1 MFKEGGA
8 VNIQSNDLQIDLTH
22 CQSAIALVKRGAFP
36 LLPDAEPRCDALLFV
51 FTVTNQGTE
60 PLEDIVITDPLLGG
74 AVQGPQSGDDNNSNT
89 LDPNE
94 AWIYQIQ
101 YDITQADKVKG
112 EIENQATVTATIENT
127 NLVIQDFSDDNSIFE
142 DDPTVIDISHC
153 PPSSIA
159 LIKNGAYL
167 LLPDAEPRCDALL
180 YVFTVTNQGPEPLED
195 IVITDPLLGGVVPG
209 PQSGDDN
216 NSNTLDPNEAWIYQ
230 IQYDITQADINL
242 GEIVNQAT
250 VTATIENTNI
260 EIEDLSDDDSIF
272 EDEPTIMDVSSCQNP
287 SIGLIKEGT
296 VIDVDADG
304 CMDSILY
311 TFTVTNTGDVD
322 LVDITVE
329 DPLFGGAIPGP
340 VDGTDIGNDGIL
352 SVGETWAYEAVYAI
366 TQTDID
372 NQSVI
377 NQATVTA
384 VSFANIPVSD
394 QSDNDSLLEDDPTR
408 TPVPDDAC
416 TDGPNIGLIK
426 EGVLV
431 DTNADG
437 CLDSIRYTFTV
448 TNTGGSDLD
457 AISLTD
463 FILFGNQDIPGPI
476 SESITEN
483 DILEIG
489 ETWIYEANY
498 AITQTDID
506 NQSVVNQATVS
517 GEVMNTE
524 ISVFDLS
531 DDDSLLEDES
541 TRTIIPDDACPG
553 DDGTPLYGIAVIK
566 TGEGVDADFDGCDD
580 SINYSFS
587 VINSGILNLENIVLD
602 DELLGGT
609 INELVNTEQTEDG
622 ILQPGEEWL
631 FTATYNLIQEDIDGI
646 FVDNQ
651 AIVTADIVDSSDSIL
666 DRSDDNS
673 YEEND
678 FTSINVSNFCEF
690 IGGGSGFQIFNGITP
705 NGDGMN
711 DYFKILGIENYPD
724 NNVKIFNRWGVLVYQ
739 TDNYGQGSNLFFGI
753 SEGRATLQS
762 ERELPSG
769 TYFYILTFTSDENPG
784 EESYS
789 GYLYINR
796 D

>member
-463 FILFGNQDIPGPI
+463 FILFGN
-476 SESITEN
+476 
-483 DILEIG
+483 
-489 ETWIYEANY
+489 
-498 AITQTDID
+498 
-506 NQSVVNQATVS
+506 
-517 GEVMNTE
+517 
-524 ISVFDLS
+524 
-531 DDDSLLEDES
+531 
-541 TRTIIPDDACPG
+541 
-553 DDGTPLYGIAVIK
+553 
-566 TGEGVDADFDGCDD
+566 
-580 SINYSFS
+580 
-587 VINSGILNLENIVLD
+587 
-602 DELLGGT
+602 
-609 INELVNTEQTEDG
+609 
-622 ILQPGEEWL
+622 
-631 FTATYNLIQEDIDGI
+631 
-646 FVDNQ
+646 
-651 AIVTADIVDSSDSIL
+651 
-666 DRSDDNS
+666 
-673 YEEND
+673 
-678 FTSINVSNFCEF
+678 
-690 IGGGSGFQIFNGITP
+690 
-705 NGDGMN
+705 
-711 DYFKILGIENYPD
+711 
-724 NNVKIFNRWGVLVYQ
+724 
-739 TDNYGQGSNLFFGI
+739 
-753 SEGRATLQS
+753 
-762 ERELPSG
+762 
-769 TYFYILTFTSDENPG
+769 
-784 EESYS
+784 
-789 GYLYINR
+789 
-796 D
+796 

>member
-1 MFKEGGA
+1 NTE
-8 VNIQSNDLQIDLTH
+8 IS
-22 CQSAIALVKRGAFP
+22 
-36 LLPDAEPRCDALLFV
+36 V
-51 FTVTNQGTE
+51 F
-60 PLEDIVITDPLLGG
+60 
-74 AVQGPQSGDDNNSNT
+74 
-89 LDPNE
+89 
-94 AWIYQIQ
+94 
-101 YDITQADKVKG
+101 
-112 EIENQATVTATIENT
+112 
-127 NLVIQDFSDDNSIFE
+127 
-142 DDPTVIDISHC
+142 
-153 PPSSIA
+153 
-159 LIKNGAYL
+159 
-167 LLPDAEPRCDALL
+167 
-180 YVFTVTNQGPEPLED
+180 
-195 IVITDPLLGGVVPG
+195 
-209 PQSGDDN
+209 
-216 NSNTLDPNEAWIYQ
+216 
-230 IQYDITQADINL
+230 
-242 GEIVNQAT
+242 
-250 VTATIENTNI
+250 
-260 EIEDLSDDDSIF
+260 DLSDDDSLL
-272 EDEPTIMDVSSCQNP
+272 EDEPTRTFIP
-287 SIGLIKEGT
+287 
-296 VIDVDADG
+296 
-304 CMDSILY
+304 DS
-311 TFTVTNTGDVD
+311 
-322 LVDITVE
+322 
-329 DPLFGGAIPGP
+329 
-340 VDGTDIGNDGIL
+340 
-352 SVGETWAYEAVYAI
+352 
-366 TQTDID
+366 
-372 NQSVI
+372 
-377 NQATVTA
+377 
-384 VSFANIPVSD
+384 
-394 QSDNDSLLEDDPTR
+394 
-408 TPVPDDAC
+408 AC

-437 CLDSIRYTFTV
+437 CLDSVHYTFTV

-489 ETWIYEANY
+489 ETWIYEADY